1 MLEPEDRSEKT
12 EDRRQSTEPDQTRA
26 TPPPLFLLNLRKEA
40 KELTFDE
47 KIFLAV
53 DDIEIPDSLSP
64 ENIELMLRFKI
75 ADTSREKVP
84 VHIEKPAITVTHNV
98 KPTRRD
104 AAFKIAASVAACFV
118 LLTGVFV
125 YRNTEIE
132 KPGLVEI
139 VKYADIP
146 APQIPSSYTE
156 LYDVYTSLQLDD
168 TGRTKTLSPY
178 DFSLGDTDIVKV
190 DGGFIYT
197 LWNGSLYVINPD
209 ESQIVATIPSSSH
222 PPVEMYVTGG
232 NLFLISNDTS
242 VSESV
247 FIEIYDVREP
257 SNPVKLSDYSQCGRF
272 TSGKVADGRL
282 VLVSSYSD
290 YRATPLEGEADLAG
304 FVPYYTINEAS
315 YFIDADSIYVPANAS
330 STDYTVVSA
339 IDCGSPDKITV
350 KAVLGSGGDA
360 YCTDESLY
368 VYGKGQGNYTVI
380 SKFNLLDN
388 KFEYSGSCSLDG
400 IIPARGFLNEKDNVL
415 KVVTAGYDAD
425 NNIAQNVYLLDK
437 NMEVS
442 GTLGAILP
450 GEAVTGVKF
459 ADGFIFFYTNSE
471 DTPAFV
477 ANTHETPISSVP
489 ELKFVKG
496 NIYAADGKLISFARE
511 ENGFVL
517 SLYSTSGILL
527 NSYSFASDEG
537 NLYSSAEEDMRAVYI
552 HDGYV
557 GIPIHSF
564 DEFGTDNSYYIF
576 KISDDTFVLETIINY
591 SDIDDANIFER
602 AISISDPVDGDK
614 IAVFGGSRIV
624 WVRIADW
631 KVLSVMDFFTR

>member
-1 MLEPEDRSEKT
+1 
-12 EDRRQSTEPDQTRA
+12 
-26 TPPPLFLLNLRKEA
+26 
-40 KELTFDE
+40 LTFDE

-53 DDIEIPDSLSP
+53 DDIEVPDSLSP
-64 ENIELMLRFKI
+64 ENIEMMLRSKR
-75 ADTSREKVP
+75 AGSRDKTP
-84 VHIEKPAITVTHNV
+84 VHTEKPAITVSHNI

-125 YRNTEIE
+125 YRNTETE
-132 KPGLVEI
+132 KPGLVDI

-168 TGRTKTLSPY
+168 TGKTRSITPF

-197 LWNGSLYVINPD
+197 LWEGTLYVINPD

-247 FIEIYDVREP
+247 FIEIYDVNEP

-290 YRATPLEGEADLAG
+290 YRLTPLEGDSDLAG
-304 FVPYYTINEAS
+304 FVPYYTINDAS
-315 YFIDADSIYVPANAS
+315 YFIDADSIYVPENAS

-339 IDCGSPDKITV
+339 IDCSSPDKITV

-380 SKFNLLDN
+380 SKFNLLGGE
-388 KFEYSGSCSLDG
+388 FEYSGSCSLDG
-400 IIPARGFLNEKDNVL
+400 LIPARSFLKEDDNFL
-415 KVVTAGYDAD
+415 RVVTAGYDTD
-425 NNIAQNVYLLDK
+425 NNIAQNVYLLDRSM
-437 NMEVS
+437 NVS
-442 GTLGAILP
+442 ATLGAILP
-450 GEAVTGVKF
+450 GEAVTSVKF
-459 ADGFIFFYTNSE
+459 ADGFIFFYTDSNE
-471 DTPAFV
+471 TPSFV
-477 ANTHETPISSVP
+477 ANTDETPIISVP

-496 NIYAADGKLISFARE
+496 NIYALGGNLISFARE
-511 ENGFVL
+511 ENGFIL

-537 NLYSSAEEDMRAVYI
+537 NVYSSAEGDMRAVYI
-552 HDGYV
+552 DDDGYV
-557 GIPIHSF
+557 GIPVHSF

-576 KISDDTFVLETIINY
+576 KISADEVSLEKILSY

-602 AISISDPVDGDK
+602 AIRISDPEGGDK
-614 IAVFGGSRIV
+614 FAVLGGSRIV
-624 WVRIADW
+624 WVRISDW

>member
-1 MLEPEDRSEKT
+1 
-12 EDRRQSTEPDQTRA
+12 
-26 TPPPLFLLNLRKEA
+26 
-40 KELTFDE
+40 LTFDE

-53 DDIEIPDSLSP
+53 DDIEVPDSLSP
-64 ENIELMLRFKI
+64 ENIELMLSSKKRVN
-75 ADTSREKVP
+75 T
-84 VHIEKPAITVTHNV
+84 EKPAITVTHNV

-125 YRNTEIE
+125 YRNTEVE

-168 TGRTKTLSPY
+168 TGRTRALTPF

-190 DGGFIYT
+190 DDGFIYT
-197 LWNGSLYVINPD
+197 LWNGSLYIINPD
-209 ESQIVATIPSSSH
+209 ESQIVASIPSSSH

-247 FIEIYDVREP
+247 FIEIYDVNEP
-257 SNPVKLSDYSQCGRF
+257 SNPVKLSDYSQCGSF

-290 YRATPLEGEADLAG
+290 YRLTPLEGDSDLAG
-304 FVPYYTINEAS
+304 FVPYYTINDAS
-315 YFIDADSIYVPANAS
+315 YFVDADSIYVPANAS

-368 VYGKGQGNYTVI
+368 VYGKGQGNYTVL
-380 SKFNLLDN
+380 SKFSLLQGE
-388 KFEYSGSCSLDG
+388 FEYSGSCSLDG
-400 IIPARGFLNEKDNVL
+400 LIPARSFLNETDNVL
-415 KVVTAGYDAD
+415 RVVTAGYDAD

-437 NMEVS
+437 NMNVS
-442 GTLGAILP
+442 STLGAILP

-459 ADGFIFFYTNSE
+459 ADSFIFFYTNSE
-471 DTPAFV
+471 DTPAF
-477 ANTHETPISSVP
+477 AADTTETTITPVP

-496 NIYAADGKLISFARE
+496 NIYAAGDKLISFARID
-511 ENGFVL
+511 NGFVL

-527 NSYSFASDEG
+527 NSYSFADEAG
-537 NLYSSAEEDMRAVYI
+537 NVYSSAEDDMRAVYI
-552 HDGYV
+552 DDDGYV
-557 GIPIHSF
+557 GIPVHSF
-564 DEFGTDNSYYIF
+564 DEFGTDNSYFVF
-576 KISDDTFVLETIINY
+576 KITGDEISLETILSY

-602 AISISDPVDGDK
+602 AIRISDPSEGDK

-624 WVRIADW
+624 WVRISDW